1 MPRYE
6 FQIGGKSYE
15 VEAAQMPSGAQMRA
29 IAARMGGAPSERKPA
44 RPEDFMDPAP
54 AAPEGSAL
62 GRFAS
67 GAWEMLNP
75 VAAVSGLAS
84 AVAHPI
90 DTGKALIGAQ
100 LEQGG
105 KAVDA
110 VKEGRY
116 LEAAGHTGA
125 ALLPVLGPV
134 AANIGEGIATD
145 GDVAG
150 GLGRAAGLIAP
161 VAGGRAAV
169 ARAEAAGAKTGAVV
183 KAALDPGAAT
193 TDAVRWAL
201 RNGVPVDA
209 GTATGNRV
217 VIAARKLADASFGG
231 GIVGDKAQKMRA
243 ESMKRLG
250 RKLANEAS
258 PDGMVTAETA
268 GDGVR
273 GAIEGVVRQQAEAAD
288 AAYSRVRDAER
299 NAQPEDV
306 PVARKVAAG
315 RTVDQGFIGHWLAD
329 DLNEMGYQAGGGSKG
344 YYDAA
349 AEDWRP
355 GDSDASRY
363 GIGHGSARV
372 AGTPTQQMFHAAGVS
387 GSRVEIAGKIRK
399 YLTGESNN
407 PRIGALIDAMGEAW
421 DGQRF
426 DFQLLTDETLAKT
439 GLKRSDF
446 KSPVTLPTM
455 EAPGAA
461 KFFGDQ
467 AEGLTASGTEPMQ
480 FPVPLAGVKESLRPV
495 FERLMRKKE
504 LTGQLMGDEGRAA
517 TALDALLSAGDHAP
531 LSVVDA
537 ALGDL
542 KAAARGAAMP
552 ELRTGGQGVAALAV
566 KELEAAVQK
575 KAQAVGV
582 WDDLRAGRDATIAK
596 WTAAETLDKLKAE
609 PVGTFRAL
617 TQDGDAAI
625 EKLREVKRLAPGEM
639 PRIGRAYLEG
649 LMDTATAEGGF
660 GREAKLW
667 AEWDRLGDETKKILY
682 PDAELRSSLDK
693 FFLVGKKMAENPNPS
708 GTAYVG
714 TMSAQGALL
723 AVDPVSGGATV
734 LGGAALSKAL
744 NSPAVAKLLTQALE
758 TPATAPAAKSLT
770 ARLKVVLKKYGPAT
784 AVGVGQA
791 VDRTRREPAI
801 P

>member
-15 VEAAQMPSGAQMRA
+15 VDAAQMPSGAQMRA
-29 IAARMGGAPSERKPA
+29 IASRMGGGERKPA
-44 RPEDFMDPAP
+44 RPEDFMDPQP

-90 DTGKALIGAQ
+90 DTGRALVGAQ
-100 LEQGG
+100 LEQGR

-125 ALLPVLGPV
+125 TLLPVLGPV
-134 AANIGEGIATD
+134 AANIGEDIAAD
-145 GDVAG
+145 GDIAG
-150 GLGRAAGLIAP
+150 GLGRTVGLVAP

-169 ARAEAAGAKTGAVV
+169 ARAEKVGAKTGAAV
-183 KAALDPGAAT
+183 KAALDPGGAT
-193 TDAVRWAL
+193 SDAVRWAL

-209 GTATGNRV
+209 ATATGNRV
-217 VIAARKLADASFGG
+217 VTAARKLADSSLGG
-231 GIVGDKAQKMRA
+231 ALVGDKAQKMRA

-250 RKLANEAS
+250 RKLASDAA
-258 PDGMVTAETA
+258 PGGMVTAETA
-268 GDGVR
+268 GEGVR
-273 GAIEGVVRQQAEAAD
+273 GAVEEVIRQHADTAD
-288 AAYSRVRDAER
+288 ASYARVRDAER
-299 NAQPEDV
+299 NALPDDV
-306 PVARKVAAG
+306 PVARKVDAK

-349 AEDWRP
+349 EQDWRP

-372 AGTPTQQMFHAAGVS
+372 AGTPTQEMFHAAGVS
-387 GSRVEIAGKIRK
+387 GSRAEIAGKVRK

-407 PRIGALIDAMGEAW
+407 PRVGALIDAMGEAW

-426 DFQLLTDETLAKT
+426 DFQLLTDETLART
-439 GLKRSDF
+439 GLKRSQF
-446 KSPVTLPTM
+446 KSPVTLPAM

-461 KFFGDQ
+461 KFFGAE
-467 AEGLTASGTEPMQ
+467 AEGLAASGTEPMQ
-480 FPVPLAGVKESLRPV
+480 HAVPLAGVKDALRPT

-504 LTGQLMGDEGRAA
+504 LTGNLMGDEGRAA

-542 KAAARGAAMP
+542 KAAARGASMP
-552 ELRTGGQGVAALAV
+552 ELRTAGQGVAAQAV
-566 KELEAAVQK
+566 KELEAAVQA

-582 WDDLRAGRDATIAK
+582 WDDLRAGRDATIDK
-596 WTAAETLDKLKAE
+596 WTAAETLKKLRAE
-609 PVGTFRAL
+609 PVGTFNAL
-617 TQDGDAAI
+617 TQGGDAAI
-625 EKLREVKRLAPGEM
+625 DKLREVKRLAPGEM

-660 GREAKLW
+660 GRESKLW
-667 AEWDRLGDETKKILY
+667 AEWDRLGDETKATIF
-682 PDAELRSSLDK
+682 PDSELRSSLDK

-708 GTAYVG
+708 GTAYVSTLG
-714 TMSAQGALL
+714 AQGALFF
-723 AVDPVSGGATV
+723 ADQATFGGTV
-734 LGGAALSKAL
+734 LAGAALSKAL
-744 NSPAVAKLLTQALE
+744 NSPAVSKLLTRALE
-758 TPATAPAAKSLT
+758 TPAAAPAAKSLT
-770 ARLKVVLKKYGPAT
+770 ARLRVALKKYAPAT
-784 AVGVGQA
+784 APGVGQA
-791 VDRTRREPAI
+791 ATQAQAGATR
-801 P
+801 